1 MFAYAFIL
9 HNVRRRGASE
19 MQISGERPIVVIEC
33 AKTGRV
39 EETRERRFETAGSNV
54 RNPLRPAPCLLDA
67 EAVVADI
74 RYGLRYGRKAKGPG
88 NVPGPLEG
96 TDVRAS

>member
-54 RNPLRPAPCLLDA
+54 RNPLRPAPCLLSA

-74 RYGLRYGRKAKGPG
+74 RYGLRYGRKAKGPC